1 MSYIFIT
8 KSSFGNHGNHDAF
21 VHSGLTHCHSPVT
34 GKELA
39 TDGLDSVNLQFVGSL
54 ERVKFVA
61 AVHEHLQYPD

>member
-1 MSYIFIT
+1 M
-8 KSSFGNHGNHDAF
+8 
-21 VHSGLTHCHSPVT
+21 HSRLTHCHSPVT